1 MAMTMAL
8 RVTSAT
14 AAAFVV
20 TAAAAV
26 AALGFAAWLL
36 GGSGCTAGAG
46 KVGKEMWYMAALGRK
61 YKYMTAMKQKYA
73 TWQQWEGNMG
83 L

>member
-20 TAAAAV
+20 TAAAAAV
-26 AALGFAAWLL
+26 AAVGFAAWLL
-36 GGSGCTAGAG
+36 GGSGCTGGAG
-46 KVGKEMWYMAALGRK
+46 KVGKEMWYLAALRRK
-61 YKYMTAMKQKYA
+61 YKYMTAMKHKYA
-73 TWQQWEGNMG
+73 T
-83 L
+83 